1 MIRKLSFYLS
11 KHPFQRHIFFLGLA
25 VLTVAI
31 NGYHFG
37 TFDQVFHITFLK
49 KFLDPALY
57 PGDPFLDLRWYH
69 FSFFWFP
76 FIPLLKAGMLEISM
90 FIIHIL
96 TVYGTIWMFWALS
109 NLLFNNT
116 TTNLLVVLA
125 LIFPHIGFPGFQI
138 IEFSLLNRTFVL
150 PFLLGSI
157 YLYLRGKKVLAFGL
171 LGLMF
176 NLHVI
181 YAAFVLCMFLLN
193 ELLTF
198 KWKTWWK
205 PLSGLLAFIVLGLPV
220 LIWRV
225 QTGSGVDLTLRPEM
239 LDLASRGLLFTVY
252 YPFALI
258 PHVIGNLVAGVG
270 TVLAFLLG
278 YRKSPPAN
286 RHQAFRNFT
295 YAIAILTGIELV
307 AAYVLPVTILIQ
319 LQLLRVGVFLLY
331 FGMLYF
337 AHFLVRQYE
346 DGMLS
351 RAGFVLLGLSFIL
364 LISPLAAILI
374 WYLLQGL
381 RKTRFNPAWLI
392 PVVVLFEGLTLF
404 IALRT
409 NLMSPGFHI
418 YGPDSDWR
426 DVQEWA
432 KAHTPVE
439 TKFITPPHLFWH
451 YTPDWRV
458 FSERASVATA
468 PEMMEIPF
476 DPAYES
482 SFRTRFEAVAP
493 GAIDRFDGN
502 YMKTLEITEEAYY
515 TNSIE
520 DFIYI
525 GCQFSADYL
534 VVESDQPYDL
544 PPVYENAGF
553 LVYQL
558 PDCVP

>member
-1 MIRKLSFYLS
+1 MIKKLSFYLS
-11 KHPFQRHIFFLGLA
+11 QHPFQRHIFFLGLA
-25 VLTVAI
+25 ILTVAI

-49 KFLDPALY
+49 KFLDPGLY

-76 FIPLLKAGMLEISM
+76 FIPLLKAGWLEVSM

-96 TVYGTIWMFWALS
+96 TVYGTFWMFWELS
-109 NLLFNNT
+109 NTLFDNT

-157 YLYLRGKKVLAFGL
+157 NLYLKDKKVMAFGL

-181 YAAFVLCMFLLN
+181 YAGFVLCMFLLN

-198 KWKTWWK
+198 KWKAWWK
-205 PLSGLLAFIVLGLPV
+205 PFIRLLAFAALGLPV
-220 LIWRV
+220 LIWRA
-225 QTGSGVDLTLRPEM
+225 QTGNGIDLTLRPEM
-239 LDLASRGLLFTVY
+239 LDLAARGLLFTVY
-252 YPFALI
+252 FPFALI
-258 PHVIGNLVAGVG
+258 PHVIGNLVAGIG
-270 TVLAFLLG
+270 TVLAFILG
-278 YRKSPPAN
+278 YRKSPASPKH
-286 RHQAFRNFT
+286 RTMRNFT
-295 YAIAILTGIELV
+295 FAIGVLVGVGLV
-307 AAYVLPVTILIQ
+307 AAYLLPVTILLQ
-319 LQLLRVGVFLLY
+319 MQLLRAGVFLLY
-331 FGMLYF
+331 FCILYF
-337 AHFLVRQYE
+337 AHFLVQQYK
-346 DGMLS
+346 DGALS
-351 RAGFVLLGLSFIL
+351 RSGFILLALSFIL

-374 WYLLQGL
+374 WYLLRAI

-392 PVVVLFEGLTLF
+392 PVVVLFEGVTLF
-404 IALRT
+404 ISLQT
-409 NLMSPGFHI
+409 NLLSPGFHI

-432 KAHTPVE
+432 KANTPVD
-439 TKFITPPHLFWH
+439 TKFITPPQLFWH

-476 DPAYES
+476 DPNYENG
-482 SFRTRFEAVAP
+482 FRARFEAVAP

-502 YMKTLEITEEAYY
+502 YMKTLEITGDAYY
-515 TNSIE
+515 TNSAE
-520 DFIYI
+520 DFTEV
-525 GCQFSADYL
+525 GCQFATDYL
-534 VVESDQPYDL
+534 VVEADHPYDL
-544 PPVYENAGF
+544 ILVYENEGF

-558 PDCVP
+558 PGCEP